1 MGGRPNY
8 ICRCQSVV
16 NNPESPPRPAS
27 SHHLP
32 FLLLCVQNIS
42 CFLSNRQ
49 DVGAMEQLMYRGR
62 RLVVGHISG
71 EGCVSVLHYYP
82 AITSPHSL
90 LLLTIL
96 PTEHLQATR
105 AEAPRSS
112 DWCRNLQHFY
122 PQRLKHGSLS
132 FVAWQFAPEIRSLFE
147 TIYSL

>member
-16 NNPESPPRPAS
+16 NNPESPPRPAPATTFHS
-27 SHHLP
+27 S
-32 FLLLCVQNIS
+32 FFVFRIS
-42 CFLSNRQ
+42 PASSVTARML
-49 DVGAMEQLMYRGR
+49 EQLMYRGR

-82 AITSPHSL
+82 AITSPYSL

-96 PTEHLQATR
+96 PTDHLQATR

-112 DWCRNLQHFY
+112 DWCRNLQHFH

-132 FVAWQFAPEIRSLFE
+132 FVAWQFAPEILSLFE